1 MTNDYPLP
9 PVNPEN
15 QEIYPLNPENLQ
27 KNSTFEPSRSDRKKI
42 IMKFFKSRRNIILV
56 ALGLVIIIVLVVLAM
71 NKGDERSGIKVTVE
85 KAEKRSI
92 IEVVSA
98 NGKIQPE
105 KDIKISPYIS
115 GEVIELYVKEGDQVK
130 TGDLLAKI
138 DPEIYRTNFDR
149 MEAMLNSQKA
159 GEANAQARVAQVEA
173 QFRNAELSFNRS
185 KTLWEQKVV
194 SDAEYDA
201 AKSTYEVAKAEKD
214 AAMQS
219 LKSAQYGVESAV
231 ASLKESK
238 ENLYKTTILSPSDGT
253 VSKLSVEKG
262 ERVTGAS
269 QFSAGTEIMR
279 IANLESMEVNVEV
292 NENDIV
298 RVSLSDTCLIEV
310 DAYLDKK
317 FKGIVTE
324 ISTSANTVGVS
335 ADQITNFNVKIRILP
350 ESYHEMVDTAS
361 AIKSPFRPG
370 MSATVDIQTETVYS
384 VLSLPIQSVTTRAD
398 TSGVVK
404 EDDANKEVAASKDEV
419 KEYVFLNKEGKAF
432 LQEVKTGVQ
441 DNTHIQIL
449 SGIEEGQEVITGPYR
464 AISKRLKN
472 DDAIK
477 VVDKKDLFTEEE
489 K

>member
-1 MTNDYPLP
+1 M
-9 PVNPEN
+9 
-15 QEIYPLNPENLQ
+15 NLQ
-27 KNSTFEPSRSDRKKI
+27 DQIEKYI
-42 IMKFFKSRRNIILV
+42 IMKFFKKRRNIILV
-56 ALGLVIIIVLVVLAM
+56 ALGAVVVIVLIILAM
-71 NKGDERSGIKVTVE
+71 NKGTERSGIKVTAEKVE
-85 KAEKRSI
+85 KRTI

-130 TGDLLAKI
+130 KGDLLAKI
-138 DPEIYRTNFDR
+138 DPEIYRANFDR
-149 MEAMLNSQKA
+149 MQAMLNSQKA
-159 GEANAQARVAQVEA
+159 AEANARAQVAQVEA

-185 KTLWEQKVV
+185 KTLWDQKVI
-194 SDAEYDA
+194 SDADYDA
-201 AKSTYEVAKAEKD
+201 AKSAYEVAKAGKD
-214 AAMQS
+214 AAKES
-219 LKSAQYGVESAV
+219 LKSAEFGVESSK
-231 ASLKESK
+231 ASLKEAQ
-238 ENLYKTTILSPSDGT
+238 ENLFKTTITAPNDGT
-253 VSKLSVEKG
+253 VSKLSVEKN

-298 RVSLSDTCLIEV
+298 RVTLNDTCLIEV

-350 ESYHEMVDTAS
+350 ESYREIVDTAS
-361 AIKSPFRPG
+361 VIRSPFRPG
-370 MSATVDIQTETVYS
+370 MSATVDIQTETVYNALS
-384 VLSLPIQSVTTRAD
+384 VPIQSVTTRAD

-404 EDDANKEVAASKDEV
+404 EEDANIDVAASKDEV
-419 KEYVFLNKEGKAF
+419 KEYVFLIKDGKA
-432 LQEVKTGVQ
+432 LMQEVKTGVQ
-441 DNTHIQIL
+441 DNTYIEITK
-449 SGIEEGQEVITGPYR
+449 GIDEGQEVITGPYR
-464 AISKRLKN
+464 AISKKLKN
-472 DDAIK
+472 DDAVK
-477 VVDKKDLFTEEE
+477 VVDKKDIYAEEE

>member
-1 MTNDYPLP
+1 L
-9 PVNPEN
+9 
-15 QEIYPLNPENLQ
+15 NLQ
-27 KNSTFEPSRSDRKKI
+27 EQIEKLI
-42 IMKFFKSRRNIILV
+42 IMKFFKKRKNIILV
-56 ALGLVIIIVLVVLAM
+56 ALGAVVIIVLVILAM
-71 NKGDERSGIKVTVE
+71 NKGDERSGIKVTAE
-85 KAEKRSI
+85 KAEKRNI

-115 GEVIELYVKEGDQVK
+115 GEVIELYVKEGDRVK
-130 TGDLLAKI
+130 KGDLLAKI
-138 DPEIYRTNFDR
+138 DPEIYRANFDR

-194 SDAEYDA
+194 SDADFDA
-201 AKSTYEVAKAEKD
+201 ARSAYEVAKAEKD

-238 ENLYKTTILSPSDGT
+238 ENLYKTTITAPSDGT
-253 VSKLSVEKG
+253 VSKLSVEMG
-262 ERVTGAS
+262 ERVMGAS

-279 IANLESMEVNVEV
+279 IANMESMEVNVEV

-298 RVSLSDTCLIEV
+298 RVSLFDTCLIEV

-335 ADQITNFNVKIRILP
+335 ADQITNFNLKVRILP
-350 ESYHEMVDTAS
+350 ESYHEMIDTAS
-361 AIKSPFRPG
+361 SIRSPFRPG
-370 MSATVDIQTETVYS
+370 MSATVDIQTETVYNALT
-384 VLSLPIQSVTTRAD
+384 VPIQSVTTRAD
-398 TSGVVK
+398 TTGVVK
-404 EDDANKEVAASKDEV
+404 EEDANIDVAASKEEV
-419 KEYVFLNKEGKAF
+419 KEYVFLNKDGKAF
-432 LQEVKTGVQ
+432 MQEVKTGVQ
-441 DNTHIQIL
+441 DNTYIEVIN
-449 SGIEEGQEVITGPYR
+449 GIEEGQEVITGPYR

-472 DDAIK
+472 DDLIK
-477 VVDKKDLFTEEE
+477 VVDKKDLYAEEE

>member
-1 MTNDYPLP
+1 
-9 PVNPEN
+9 
-15 QEIYPLNPENLQ
+15 
-27 KNSTFEPSRSDRKKI
+27 
-42 IMKFFKSRRNIILV
+42 MKFFKSKRNIILV
-56 ALGLVIIIVLVVLAM
+56 SLGVVVIIVLIVLAR
-71 NKGDERSGIKVTVE
+71 NKGDERSGIKVTTEKVE
-85 KAEKRSI
+85 KRTI
-92 IEVVSA
+92 IEFVAA

-130 TGDLLAKI
+130 KGDLLAKI
-138 DPEIYRTNFDR
+138 DPEIYRANFDR

-159 GEANAQARVAQVEA
+159 GEASAHARIAQVEA

-194 SDAEYDA
+194 SDAEFDA

-214 AAMQS
+214 AAFQS
-219 LKSAQYGVESAV
+219 LKSAEYGVESAE
-231 ASLKESK
+231 ASLKEAK
-238 ENLYKTTILSPSDGT
+238 ENLYKTSIISPSDGT
-253 VSKLSVEKG
+253 VSKLSVEMG

-298 RVSLSDTCLIEV
+298 RVAMFDTCLIEV

-324 ISTSANTVGVS
+324 ISTSANTLGVS

-350 ESYHEMVDTAS
+350 DSYKDMVDTGS
-361 AIKSPFRPG
+361 VIRSPFRPG
-370 MSATVDIQTETVYS
+370 MSATVDIQTETVYN
-384 VLSLPIQSVTTRAD
+384 VLAIPIQSVTTRAD

-404 EDDANKEVAASKDEV
+404 EDDVNAEVAESKEEV
-419 KEYVFLNKEGKAF
+419 KEYVFLAKESKA
-432 LQEVKTGVQ
+432 LMQEVKTGVQ
-441 DNTHIQIL
+441 DNMYIEITEGL
-449 SGIEEGQEVITGPYR
+449 EEGQDVITAPYR

-472 DDAIK
+472 DDLIK
-477 VVDKKDLFTEEE
+477 VVDKKDLYTEED

>member
-1 MTNDYPLP
+1 
-9 PVNPEN
+9 
-15 QEIYPLNPENLQ
+15 
-27 KNSTFEPSRSDRKKI
+27 
-42 IMKFFKSRRNIILV
+42 MKFFKSKRNIILV
-56 ALGLVIIIVLVVLAM
+56 ALGVIVIIVLIVLAM
-71 NKGDERSGIKVTVE
+71 NKGEERNGIKVTAEKVE
-85 KAEKRSI
+85 KRTI

-115 GEVIELYVKEGDQVK
+115 GEVIELYVKEGEQVK
-130 TGDLLAKI
+130 KGDLLAKI
-138 DPEIYRTNFDR
+138 DPEIYRANYDR
-149 MEAMLNSQKA
+149 TVAMLNSQKA
-159 GEANAQARVAQVEA
+159 GEANAKAQVAQVEA
-173 QFRNAELSFNRS
+173 QFRNAELSYNRS

-194 SDAEYDA
+194 SDADFDA
-201 AKSTYEVAKAEKD
+201 AKSNYEVAQASKD
-214 AAMQS
+214 AATQS

-231 ASLKESK
+231 ASLKEAQ
-238 ENLYKTTILSPSDGT
+238 ENLDKTTITAPNDGT

-298 RVSLSDTCLIEV
+298 RVAMNDTCLIEV
-310 DAYLDKK
+310 DAYLDRK

-350 ESYHEMVDTAS
+350 ESYRDMVDTS
-361 AIKSPFRPG
+361 GTIRSPFRPG
-370 MSATVDIQTETVYS
+370 MSATVDIQTETVHDALS
-384 VLSLPIQSVTTRAD
+384 VPIQSVTTRAD

-404 EDDANKEVAASKDEV
+404 EEDTNKEAASAKEEV
-419 KEYVFLNKEGKAF
+419 KEYVFLVKNGKA
-432 LQEVKTGVQ
+432 LMQEVKTGVQ
-441 DNTHIQIL
+441 DNTYIQVK
-449 SGIEEGQEVITGPYR
+449 SGLEEGQEVITGPYR

-472 DDAIK
+472 DDVIK
-477 VVDKKDLFTEEE
+477 VVDKKDLYTEEQ

>member
-1 MTNDYPLP
+1 MILIRKI
-9 PVNPEN
+9 EN
-15 QEIYPLNPENLQ
+15 YTRSNHLILQ
-27 KNSTFEPSRSDRKKI
+27 KTANFDLQTSDRKKSD
-42 IMKFFKSRRNIILV
+42 MKFFKSKRNIILV
-56 ALGLVIIIVLVVLAM
+56 ILGVAVIIILVVLASK
-71 NKGDERSGIKVTVE
+71 KGEDRSGIKVTTE
-85 KAEKRSI
+85 KAAKRTI
-92 IEVVSA
+92 IEFVAA

-115 GEVIELYVKEGDQVK
+115 GEVIELRVREGDQVK
-130 TGDLLAKI
+130 KGDLLARI
-138 DPEIYRTNFDR
+138 DPEIYRANYDR

-159 GEANAQARVAQVEA
+159 AQANAQARVAQVEA
-173 QFRNAELSFNRS
+173 QFRNAELSYSRS

-201 AKSTYEVAKAEKD
+201 ARSTYEVAKAEKD
-214 AAMQS
+214 AAFQS
-219 LKSAQYGVESAV
+219 LKSAEYGVESAQ
-231 ASLKESK
+231 ASLKEAR
-238 ENLYKTTILSPSDGT
+238 ENLTKTAILAPNDGT
-253 VSKLSVEKG
+253 VSKLSVEIG

-324 ISTSANTVGVS
+324 ISTSANTLGVS

-350 ESYHEMVDTAS
+350 ESYAAMIDTS
-361 AIKSPFRPG
+361 STIRSPFRPG
-370 MSATVDIQTETVYS
+370 MSATVDIQTETVYN
-384 VLSLPIQSVTTRAD
+384 VLAVPIQSVTTRAD
-398 TSGVVK
+398 TTGVVK
-404 EDDANKEVAASKDEV
+404 GDDVNKEVAEANDEV
-419 KEYVFLNKEGKAF
+419 KEYIFLAKDGKA
-432 LQEVKTGVQ
+432 LMKEVETGIQ
-441 DNTHIQIL
+441 DNTYIEIK
-449 SGIEEGQEVITGPYR
+449 SGLEEGDEVITAPYR

-472 DDAIK
+472 DDLIK
-477 VVDKKDLFTEEE
+477 VVDKKELYSSEE

>member
-1 MTNDYPLP
+1 
-9 PVNPEN
+9 
-15 QEIYPLNPENLQ
+15 
-27 KNSTFEPSRSDRKKI
+27 
-42 IMKFFKSRRNIILV
+42 MKFFKNRRNIILV
-56 ALGLVIIIVLVVLAM
+56 ALGAVVVIVLVVLAM
-71 NKGDERSGIKVTVE
+71 NKGDERSGIKVTAEKVE
-85 KAEKRSI
+85 KRNI

-130 TGDLLAKI
+130 KGDLLAKI
-138 DPEIYRTNFDR
+138 DPEIYRANYDR
-149 MEAMLNSQKA
+149 MQAMLNSQKA
-159 GEANAQARVAQVEA
+159 AEANARAQVAQVEA
-173 QFRNAELSFNRS
+173 QFRNAELSFNRN
-185 KTLWEQKVV
+185 KTLWDQKVI
-194 SDAEYDA
+194 SDADQDASKSAYD
-201 AKSTYEVAKAEKD
+201 VAKAGKD
-214 AAMQS
+214 AAMES
-219 LKSAQYGVESAV
+219 LKSAEFGVESSK
-231 ASLKESK
+231 ASLKEAQ
-238 ENLYKTTILSPSDGT
+238 ENLFKTTITAPSDGT
-253 VSKLSVEKG
+253 VSKLSIEKN

-298 RVSLSDTCLIEV
+298 RVTLNDTCLIEV

-361 AIKSPFRPG
+361 AIRSPFRPG
-370 MSATVDIQTETVYS
+370 MSATVDIQTETVYK
-384 VLSLPIQSVTTRAD
+384 VLSVPIQSVTTRAD

-404 EDDANKEVAASKDEV
+404 EEDANIDVAATKDEV
-419 KEYVFLNKEGKAF
+419 KEYVFIHKDGKA
-432 LQEVKTGVQ
+432 LMQEVKTGVQ
-441 DNTHIQIL
+441 DNTYIEITK
-449 SGIEEGQEVITGPYR
+449 GIEEGQEVITGPYR

-472 DDAIK
+472 DDVIK
-477 VVDKKDLFTEEE
+477 VVDKKDIYAEEE